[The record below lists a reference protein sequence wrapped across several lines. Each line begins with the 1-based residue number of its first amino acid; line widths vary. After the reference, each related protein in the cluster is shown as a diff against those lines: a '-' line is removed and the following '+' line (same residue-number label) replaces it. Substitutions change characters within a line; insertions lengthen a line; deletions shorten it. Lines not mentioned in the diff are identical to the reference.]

1 MTVGYMTRTACSRS
15 YRINA
20 SILRFKYSSCA
31 LMAAAICRP
40 RSGPSL
46 WCSSGKKDLFLKKK
60 IKKLEEEN

>member
-1 MTVGYMTRTACSRS
+1 MTVGYGYMTRTACSRS

-46 WCSSGKKDLFLKKK
+46 WCSSAWKKDFFFKK
-60 IKKLEEEN
+60 EN

>member
-46 WCSSGKKDLFLKKK
+46 WCSSGRKTFFF
-60 IKKLEEEN
+60 

>member
-1 MTVGYMTRTACSRS
+1 MTVGYGYMTRTACSRS

-46 WCSSGKKDLFLKKK
+46 WCSSEERPFFLKK
-60 IKKLEEEN
+60 EN